1 LFDIYLDRLAIYDCF
16 VDTFLAVLFH
26 SLCVFISKADVKS
39 WLSDMM
45 DPANKARIKD
55 KLSEVQCP
63 TDSISDGR
71 SLVEDLDTLLDLQE
85 GVSRRYYR

>member
-1 LFDIYLDRLAIYDCF
+1 
-16 VDTFLAVLFH
+16 
-26 SLCVFISKADVKS
+26 
-39 WLSDMM
+39 MM

-63 TDSISDGR
+63 TDSISDGK

-85 GVSRRYYR
+85 GVSRRYCRWLYNYMYIMFDVRVHACHLPPATEI

>member
-1 LFDIYLDRLAIYDCF
+1 
-16 VDTFLAVLFH
+16 
-26 SLCVFISKADVKS
+26 VKS

-45 DPANKARIKD
+45 DPASKARIKD

-63 TDSISDGR
+63 TDSISDGK

-85 GVSRRYYR
+85 GVSRWLYNDMYIMFDVRVHACHLPPTATEI